1 MGSFT
6 DTLKS
11 IDNAVLLFING
22 MHSPFFDHFMMLV
35 SNRLIW
41 IPLYLL
47 LAYLIV
53 RKYGKSSWLLIV
65 FGILAVAM
73 SDQLASG
80 LLKNLVMRYRPSHNL
95 LLAPQL
101 HIVKGYFGGQYGFAS
116 SHAAN
121 TFALATFIMLILPQS
136 RKLIIA
142 LFCWALLVCYSRM
155 YLGVHYPSDI
165 MGGIIVGCL
174 SAWICFKLWQLI
186 NKRLALS

>member
-1 MGSFT
+1 MSSFT

-22 MHSPFFDHFMMLV
+22 MHTPFLDSFMMVV

-41 IPLYLL
+41 IPLYLFL
-47 LAYLIV
+47 VYLII

-65 FGILAVAM
+65 FGILAVAL
-73 SDQLASG
+73 SDQLASN
-80 LLKNLVMRYRPSHNL
+80 LIKNLVMRYRPSHNL
-95 LLAPQL
+95 WLAPHL
-101 HIVKGYFGGQYGFAS
+101 HFVADYMGGQYGFAS

-121 TFALATFIMLILPQS
+121 TFALATFIMLIMPKYRNLT
-136 RKLIIA
+136 IA

-165 MGGIIVGCL
+165 LGGMIVGGF
-174 SAWICFKLWQLI
+174 SAWICYKLWQLVS
-186 NKRLALS
+186 KRLALG